1 MSTTI
6 DTILSNFID
15 LSITFIVPI
24 ECTYGIITNII
35 NIIIFSKKSLKDI
48 IFKYYRINAISNI
61 CYLLIFIF
69 SIRSQ
74 MWYLLSI

>member
-35 NIIIFSKKSLKDI
+35 NIIIFSKKL
-48 IFKYYRINAISNI
+48 
-61 CYLLIFIF
+61 
-69 SIRSQ
+69 
-74 MWYLLSI
+74 